1 MSLSEFNLSNNGR
14 FGEGAS
20 VEVSSDEDELQ
31 GAWFAATVI
40 EQVSSGNFSIQY
52 KSLRNDEDTEFLT
65 EVVDSKRIRPHP
77 GDGVVDHFRVL
88 EEVDALYNDAWWVG
102 VISKVGKKKYEVE
115 KKKYEV
121 YFRDTDEEMV
131 FKQSDLRRHKEWIDG
146 NWVSCNLV
154 LCSYRHSCSLWLSHC
169 T

>member
-1 MSLSEFNLSNNGR
+1 MATLEDEEFKMSLSEFKLSNNGR
-14 FGEGAS
+14 FSKGAS
-20 VEVSSDEDELQ
+20 VEVSSDEDGLQ

-65 EVVDSKRIRPHP
+65 EVVDSKHIRPHP
-77 GDGVVDHFRVL
+77 GDEVVDHFRVL

-102 VISKVGKKKYEVE
+102 VISKVVG

-121 YFRDTDEEMV
+121 YFRDTDDEMV

-154 LCSYRHSCSLWLSHC
+154 DIIKK
-169 T
+169 